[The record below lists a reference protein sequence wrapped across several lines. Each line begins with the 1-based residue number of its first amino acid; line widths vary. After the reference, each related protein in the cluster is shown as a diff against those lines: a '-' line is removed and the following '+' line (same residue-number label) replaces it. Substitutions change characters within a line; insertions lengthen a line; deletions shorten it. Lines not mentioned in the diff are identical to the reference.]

1 MDWSKAKTI
10 LIISLVIVNIIL
22 GFAVYNSNQDIEST
36 VSEDFIEDTIRL
48 LSNKGI
54 SVDVEIPRDIPS
66 LEGLAVEF
74 ETYKTFELNQKF
86 FSDDGRVSIKGDG
99 LVEILTEDEKL
110 TIINEKLIIFE
121 SNKTSDNYQLQTND
135 DAIEMAT
142 SFLID
147 LGYDTIDMKLSYIKE
162 TEGRYYIEFSK
173 IYNERYLES
182 AFTNI
187 QLDNTGIR
195 KFERLWLNII
205 EVGETPIF
213 ISSAPKSILALLSMN
228 EVYGKTI
235 QDISLCHYFDPEKHE
250 YIQDPLDAQQGRAI
264 PAWRIQ
270 FDDGYKVIIDDY

>member
-121 SNKTSDNYQLQTND
+121 SNKTGDNYQLQTND